1 MHFVYPERLWFLLL
15 IAIPII
21 IHLFHFRKQ
30 KTLYFSS
37 LRFIKFIEQENK
49 STRKLKHLLV
59 LFSRICL
66 LTFTVLAFA
75 QPSFEKDTVNSQA
88 GIDVL
93 SIYIDNS
100 YSMSAKGTEGELLSE
115 ARETAKR
122 LIEKASDNTSIFI
135 CSNKLDATE
144 QRLLT
149 KAEAFDYLEK
159 LDYSPIVRSLQ
170 DVLLWQQT
178 FLKKENNEQTK
189 IGKLTHLVLSDFQ
202 SITAAL
208 NRKFEINSTFHLIKF
223 SAQSNANLTIDS
235 VWFANP
241 IHKLG
246 FQNEIFVRVINHS
259 SENFTNTEISL
270 NLNGS
275 IRSSFI
281 EIPKM
286 NAVTTSFKL
295 TETSNGLKT
304 GKLSVNDKQ
313 LFWDDDFYF
322 SYAVNSTASILV
334 LNSENASL
342 ATEKAF
348 KVEPYFYT
356 QILSEQSFNRSALEK
371 VDLLV
376 FNGLNSPSSGLIND
390 VKDFVDNGG
399 STLVIPGKQVDF
411 LSVNQLL
418 SGLKL
423 PTLAT
428 KSSNASRIQEVRF
441 KDSFFAGVFEKED
454 PNLSMPNIANYYTTK
469 NEQNGKALLKLRNNN
484 SLLLKNGY
492 KSYLLTTALQEDFS
506 SFAANAIFPTVLLR
520 MGELSVRSLP
530 LYATI
535 GEDNSIILPLKKVSE
550 KPIRLKGSN
559 GDYIPSQQKRTNQV
573 VFTLTGPE
581 ATEKLKSGNYD
592 VLGNEKLGSLS
603 LNYSRIESDIK
614 AKNKEE
620 IITLFRNSGIKNIT
634 FSEIK
639 NGEKSTAIDLE
650 KSSELWRV
658 FLLIALLFIFVEMV
672 LLKFMK

>member
-1 MHFVYPERLWFLLL
+1 
-15 IAIPII
+15 
-21 IHLFHFRKQ
+21 
-30 KTLYFSS
+30 
-37 LRFIKFIEQENK
+37 
-49 STRKLKHLLV
+49 
-59 LFSRICL
+59 
-66 LTFTVLAFA
+66 
-75 QPSFEKDTVNSQA
+75 
-88 GIDVL
+88 
-93 SIYIDNS
+93 
-100 YSMSAKGTEGELLSE
+100 
-115 ARETAKR
+115 
-122 LIEKASDNTSIFI
+122 
-135 CSNKLDATE
+135 
-144 QRLLT
+144 
-149 KAEAFDYLEK
+149 
-159 LDYSPIVRSLQ
+159 
-170 DVLLWQQT
+170 
-178 FLKKENNEQTK
+178 
-189 IGKLTHLVLSDFQ
+189 
-202 SITAAL
+202 
-208 NRKFEINSTFHLIKF
+208 
-223 SAQSNANLTIDS
+223 
-235 VWFANP
+235 
-241 IHKLG
+241 
-246 FQNEIFVRVINHS
+246 
-259 SENFTNTEISL
+259 
-270 NLNGS
+270 
-275 IRSSFI
+275 
-281 EIPKM
+281 
-286 NAVTTSFKL
+286 
-295 TETSNGLKT
+295 
-304 GKLSVNDKQ
+304 
-313 LFWDDDFYF
+313 
-322 SYAVNSTASILV
+322 
-334 LNSENASL
+334 
-342 ATEKAF
+342 
-348 KVEPYFYT
+348 
-356 QILSEQSFNRSALEK
+356 
-371 VDLLV
+371 
-376 FNGLNSPSSGLIND
+376 LNSPSSGLIND

-535 GEDNSIILPLKKVSE
+535 GEDNSIVLPLKQVSE